1 MTHYLISEASR
12 ELAVEA
18 HVLRYWEEELK
29 LEIPRNEL
37 GHRYYTEKQLALF
50 RRIKELKELGYQL
63 KAIKTSLKEEY
74 GPAEADEAGFLLQNI
89 QQNEPAAHFVGSHG
103 TRQAE
108 PAAEAGGEEAK
119 GTEKRFQVLTGQPAG
134 KADDGSLLHSHGPEP
149 AEGDKQDPSARAERL
164 DRLSGRLSASSSGPM
179 TEAVL
184 EKITGRLA
192 EGIGQAGIAGG
203 TGESGREKDAGGP
216 EESKRETGAVEAGSA
231 KEAEAGGRPETETAG
246 ASAEEPEGA
255 DRRRETA
262 KAAQEDAEK
271 RAGKKNGQAEDGRRE
286 DVLETAGQG
295 TEERR
300 ETALELVESSSLA
313 ASPEKLQQ
321 FQNIM
326 TDVLA
331 EALRRN
337 QEILSKEVGGSVSEK
352 LVKEMNYLMRDR
364 EEREE
369 ERYRKLDETIRA
381 CQRVQRQRSEAA
393 ATRVPVRGM
402 KKSRFPWGRRKDS

>member
-74 GPAEADEAGFLLQNI
+74 GPVGADEAGFLMQNSR
-89 QQNEPAAHFVGSHG
+89 QKEPMAD
-103 TRQAE
+103 AE
-108 PAAEAGGEEAK
+108 GAEEPK
-119 GTEKRFQVLTGQPAG
+119 GAEKRFQVLAGQSAE
-134 KADDGSLLHSHGPEP
+134 KTAEELHSRSPES
-149 AEGDKQDPSARAERL
+149 AEADRL
-164 DRLSGRLSASSSGPM
+164 DSMVRADRLNRLSGRLSASASGPM

-184 EKITGRLA
+184 EKLTGRLA
-192 EGIGQAGIAGG
+192 EGIGQAGSVGEEADGEACAGQNG
-203 TGESGREKDAGGP
+203 SVGALESVSRETDAGLAG
-216 EESKRETGAVEAGSA
+216 SVGRETGAGQAGDAEEAAENGRAEGEAAGASEEAGCREESGA
-231 KEAEAGGRPETETAG
+231 EKEGPEEAAGEEAGRAEDAPETAG
-246 ASAEEPEGA
+246 E
-255 DRRRETA
+255 RRT
-262 KAAQEDAEK
+262 
-271 RAGKKNGQAEDGRRE
+271 G
-286 DVLETAGQG
+286 
-295 TEERR
+295 RR
-300 ETALELVESSSLA
+300 ETALELVESGSLA
-313 ASPEKLQQ
+313 ASPEKMQQ

-337 QEILSKEVGGSVSEK
+337 QDILSQEVGGTVSEK

>member
-74 GPAEADEAGFLLQNI
+74 GPAGADEAGFLMQNSR
-89 QQNEPAAHFVGSHG
+89 QKEPMAD
-103 TRQAE
+103 AE
-108 PAAEAGGEEAK
+108 GAEEPK
-119 GTEKRFQVLTGQPAG
+119 GAEKRFQVLAGQSAE
-134 KADDGSLLHSHGPEP
+134 KTAEELHSRSPEP
-149 AEGDKQDPSARAERL
+149 AEADRL
-164 DRLSGRLSASSSGPM
+164 DSIVRADRLNRLSGRLSASASGPM

-184 EKITGRLA
+184 EKLTGRLA
-192 EGIGQAGIAGG
+192 EGIGQAGSAGEAADG
-203 TGESGREKDAGGP
+203 EACAGQNGSVGASESVSRETDAGQAGDAEEAAENGRAEGEAAEASEEAGCREESGAEKEGP
-216 EESKRETGAVEAGSA
+216 EEAAGEEAGRA
-231 KEAEAGGRPETETAG
+231 AGE
-246 ASAEEPEGA
+246 
-255 DRRRETA
+255 RRT
-262 KAAQEDAEK
+262 
-271 RAGKKNGQAEDGRRE
+271 G
-286 DVLETAGQG
+286 
-295 TEERR
+295 RR
-300 ETALELVESSSLA
+300 ETALELVESGSLA
-313 ASPEKLQQ
+313 ASPEKMQQ

-337 QEILSKEVGGSVSEK
+337 QDILSREVGGTVSEK

>member
-1 MTHYLISEASR
+1 M
-12 ELAVEA
+12 
-18 HVLRYWEEELK
+18 
-29 LEIPRNEL
+29 
-37 GHRYYTEKQLALF
+37 
-50 RRIKELKELGYQL
+50 
-63 KAIKTSLKEEY
+63 
-74 GPAEADEAGFLLQNI
+74 
-89 QQNEPAAHFVGSHG
+89 
-103 TRQAE
+103 
-108 PAAEAGGEEAK
+108 
-119 GTEKRFQVLTGQPAG
+119 
-134 KADDGSLLHSHGPEP
+134 
-149 AEGDKQDPSARAERL
+149 
-164 DRLSGRLSASSSGPM
+164 
-179 TEAVL
+179 
-184 EKITGRLA
+184 
-192 EGIGQAGIAGG
+192 
-203 TGESGREKDAGGP
+203 
-216 EESKRETGAVEAGSA
+216 EAGSA
-231 KEAEAGGRPETETAG
+231 NEAEAGGRPETETAG

>member
-1 MTHYLISEASR
+1 MGLSPGAVRPESNRKGAFLKLTHYLISEASR

-63 KAIKTSLKEEY
+63 KAIKTSLNKEY
-74 GPAEADEAGFLLQNI
+74 GPEERADEAGFLL
-89 QQNEPAAHFVGSHG
+89 EETGPAGETEQDA
-103 TRQAE
+103 
-108 PAAEAGGEEAK
+108 GEESSEGA
-119 GTEKRFQVLTGQPAG
+119 EKRFQVLEGQNGEKAADRPEESALHNHG
-134 KADDGSLLHSHGPEP
+134 TEAVKAD
-149 AEGDKQDPSARAERL
+149 RAGHL
-164 DRLSGRLSASSSGPM
+164 DRLSKRLSSSASGPM

-184 EKITGRLA
+184 EKMTGKLA
-192 EGIGQAGIAGG
+192 EGMERARENLEETEDMEEKEGEGKPEKKMDQTEQKAETEHVYGPEADKPEE
-203 TGESGREKDAGGP
+203 TGPKREKSGVRKNADPEKSENDGG
-216 EESKRETGAVEAGSA
+216 ET
-231 KEAEAGGRPETETAG
+231 T
-246 ASAEEPEGA
+246 
-255 DRRRETA
+255 
-262 KAAQEDAEK
+262 
-271 RAGKKNGQAEDGRRE
+271 
-286 DVLETAGQG
+286 
-295 TEERR
+295 
-300 ETALELVESSSLA
+300 LELVGNGALA
-313 ASPEKLQQ
+313 ASPEKMQQ

-337 QEILSKEVGGSVSEK
+337 QDILSKEVGGTVSEK